1 MASIAESE
9 SAIAEGRTFGLE
21 DIRADD
27 RWRAAAAMR
36 PRPLSWTWT
45 AATGTVATLAV
56 SVVDVERRQGGL
68 QRVSELGECLRQS
81 VRQLGDRP
89 MRTAQLDATDHRI
102 KTVLKIV
109 GQLA

>member
-1 MASIAESE
+1 MA
-9 SAIAEGRTFGLE
+9 GRSG
-21 DIRADD
+21 DAS
-27 RWRAAAAMR
+27 AAAVVDVDCCA
-36 PRPLSWTWT
+36 
-45 AATGTVATLAV
+45 GTVARLAV
-56 SVVDVERRQGGL
+56 SVVDVERRQGEL

-109 GQLA
+109 GRLV